1 MKFANLREEIVDC
14 CRLMSAKGLVAGTQG
29 NVSAR
34 DKDGTILVTP
44 SGMSKGEL
52 EPEMLVRL
60 SPDDKVLEG
69 ELEAEGTRRSFIIW
83 ET

>member
-14 CRLMSAKGLVAGTQG
+14 CRLMAAKLLAGTQG

-44 SGMSKGEL
+44 SGMNKGEL

-60 SPDDKVLEG
+60 SPDGKVLEG
-69 ELEAEGTRRSFIIW
+69 EL
-83 ET
+83 